1 MAHLT
6 HDSRQHLS
14 RNAVTI
20 LEALS
25 VTVVGYVIHAE
36 FKLWSDLRDWYLI
49 PLLFSF
55 PHRNLCPV
63 YRLQIKVIVKELCCD
78 CDV

>member
-1 MAHLT
+1 
-6 HDSRQHLS
+6 
-14 RNAVTI
+14 
-20 LEALS
+20 